1 MTVFRIPMT
10 AKGNR
15 ERSLSG
21 QQESSKTPAIK
32 RFTIADDKGME
43 HHRDNQRNWKDLAMD
58 VREIN
63 QRDMQPKR
71 K

>member
-1 MTVFRIPMT
+1 
-10 AKGNR
+10 
-15 ERSLSG
+15 
-21 QQESSKTPAIK
+21 
-32 RFTIADDKGME
+32 ME
-43 HHRDNQRNWKDLAMD
+43 HHRDNQRNGKDLAMD